1 MIRVLE
7 NEFYYLDNF
16 QRVLD
21 WIAGRYADL
30 LDSDEQD
37 FIARFPGLPQ
47 AARALFVRMVM
58 RKGHLFRASKLS
70 YAEIGCPLE
79 AARALLPTG
88 WIAFDPVVSLD
99 EVFDLLSKPEIAQ
112 AFQLPPAQRQARKS
126 EQLEALRPDCGEERA
141 FSNWFQ
147 GCPDTVF
154 AILLKPL
161 CDRLRLLFFGNLSQ
175 DWTEFV
181 LSDLG
186 LFRYEQVDFSPAS
199 RGFRSR
205 ADIDHYLQ
213 LHACKERYYAEEP
226 ALEVLQALRALPPH
240 AFDNDWLNS
249 RRERL
254 LFQLGQ
260 QLEKEKDWE
269 QAHGVY
275 AECRFPGARG
285 RAIRVLEK
293 HEKFDQ
299 AYALFETASAAP
311 ENEAERQHLLRIGP
325 RLARKLGHPATRS
338 RRAAPP
344 SRLDL
349 SLPRPDG
356 EWRVEGVVLAHLQTE
371 QAPVFYVENTL
382 ANTLFGLLCWPAVFA
397 AIPGAFFHPFH
408 RGPADLYSAD
418 FHRRRKAEFDACLAR
433 LDDGSYRAAMRATWE
448 QKAGLQ
454 SPFVS
459 WDYLGWDLVDLA
471 LDCIPAAHL
480 KLWCERILQDV
491 RDNRTGFPDL
501 IQLWPGEGRYEMIEV
516 KGPGDRLQDNQ
527 LRWIEYCAAH
537 GMPLTVCYL
546 QWAEQD
552 VPATDT
558 VTEPESA

>member
-1 MIRVLE
+1 MAMIRVLE

-37 FIARFPGLPQ
+37 FIARFPALPQ
-47 AARALFVRMVM
+47 PARALFVRMVM
-58 RKGHLFRASKLS
+58 RKGQLFRASKLD
-70 YAEIGCPLE
+70 YAEIGCPVE

-88 WIAFDPVVSLD
+88 WIAVDPVLTLD

-112 AFQLPPAQRQARKS
+112 AFQLPSQQRQARKS
-126 EQLEALRPDCGEERA
+126 EQLEALRERCGEERA
-141 FSNWFQ
+141 FSNWYR
-147 GCPDTVF
+147 GCGDTVF

-186 LFRYEQVDFSPAS
+186 LFRYEQVEFSPAS

-205 ADIDHYLQ
+205 ADIEHYLQ

-240 AFDNDWLNS
+240 AFANDWLDS

-260 QLEKEKDWE
+260 QLEKDKDWE

-275 AECRFPGARG
+275 AECRYPGARS

-311 ENEAERQHLLRIGP
+311 ESEAERQHLLRIGP
-325 RLARKLGHPATRS
+325 RLARKLGHPKG
-338 RRAAPP
+338 AAQRKAPVV
-344 SRLDL
+344 RLDL
-349 SLPRPDG
+349 SLARPGG
-356 EWRVEGVVLAHLQTE
+356 EWRVEGVVLEHLHSE

-382 ANTLFGLLCWPAVFA
+382 ANTLFGLLCWPAIFA

-418 FHRRRKAEFDACLAR
+418 FHRRRQKEFDACLAR

-459 WDYLGWDLVDLA
+459 WDYLGWNLVELA

-480 KLWCERILQDV
+480 KLWCQRILQDV

-501 IQLWPGEGRYEMIEV
+501 IQFRPAESDPHRRYNMIEV

-537 GMPLTVCYL
+537 DMPLTVCYL
-546 QWAEQD
+546 QWAQQEE
-552 VPATDT
+552 
-558 VTEPESA
+558 TEAA

>member
-21 WIAGRYADL
+21 WIGERYADL
-30 LDSDEQD
+30 LDADERD
-37 FIARFPGLPQ
+37 FIALFPTLPQ

-58 RKGHLFRASKLS
+58 RKGQLFRASKLS
-70 YAEIGCPLE
+70 YAEIGCPL
-79 AARALLPTG
+79 AAAQALLPTG
-88 WIAFDPVVSLD
+88 WIALDPVLSLD
-99 EVFDLLSKPEIAQ
+99 QVFDLLSKPEIAQ

-126 EQLEALRPDCGEERA
+126 EQLEALRAGCAEERA
-141 FSNWFQ
+141 FSAWYQ
-147 GCPDTVF
+147 ACDDTVF
-154 AILLKPL
+154 AILRKPL

-186 LFRYEQVDFSPAS
+186 LFRYEQVEFSPAS

-260 QLEKEKDWE
+260 QLEKDKDWE

-275 AECRFPGARG
+275 AECRYPGARS

-293 HEKFDQ
+293 HERFGE
-299 AYALFETASAAP
+299 AYALFEQASAAP
-311 ENEAERQHLLRIGP
+311 ESDAERQHLLRIGP
-325 RLARKLGHPATRS
+325 RLARKLGHPKAAA
-338 RRAAPP
+338 RRAPP
-344 SRLDL
+344 PARLDL
-349 SLPRPDG
+349 SLAHPGGAD
-356 EWRVEGVVLAHLQTE
+356 WRVESVVLAHLQRAD
-371 QAPVFYVENTL
+371 APVFYVENTL
-382 ANTLFGLLCWPAVFA
+382 ANTLFGLLCWPAIFA

-418 FHRRRKAEFDACLAR
+418 FYQRRQQEFETCLAR
-433 LDDGSYRAAMRATWE
+433 LDDGSYRAAMRATWD

-459 WDYLGWDLVDLA
+459 WDYLGWDIVELA

-480 KLWCERILQDV
+480 KLWCRRILQDV

-501 IQLWPGEGRYEMIEV
+501 IQFWPGEARYNMVEV

-527 LRWIEYCAAH
+527 LSWIEYCAAH

-546 QWAEQD
+546 QWAQD
-552 VPATDT
+552 DAGDG
-558 VTEPESA
+558 ERQAA